1 MGVQIGIVT
10 ETLPHTGFQVFR
22 QPDAKTLTISPFRL
36 GEQPN
41 IRIGVAM
48 ITFAPEAVALH
59 EEATKE
65 MWQHALKGK
74 DGANY
79 LRRLI
84 ESIKSDG

>member
-10 ETLPHTGFQVFR
+10 ETLPHTGFQIFR
-22 QPDAKTLTISPFRL
+22 QPDLKTLTVSPFRL

-59 EEATKE
+59 EDSTRE

-74 DGANY
+74 DGATY
-79 LRRLI
+79 LRKLIKLI
-84 ESIKSDG
+84 EKKS